1 MTRSGQGQA
10 ASLERSAPGARFGQ
24 HSSQVREG
32 IRQTSGAIRAGGLVP
47 TALATALALFA
58 LFAGGSEH
66 PLPAQETMD
75 LTGVV
80 RDSASS
86 EAIPNAVVSVQG
98 APQSTLT
105 DSFGR
110 FSLVGVPPAPQTLE
124 VTFMGYGSVSVPLEA
139 APDGPIEVLLA
150 PRAIEIEGVTVET
163 SSEIVQSSETVSQV
177 AMSPARLNTLPS
189 LGEADV
195 FRSLQLLPGIS
206 GTNDASS
213 GLFVR
218 GGTPDEN
225 LVLLDGMTV
234 YHVDHFF
241 GVFSAFNPDALKDIR
256 LYKGGYPAR
265 YGGRTS
271 SVVEMVGK
279 SGDPDALG
287 ASASMNLLSA
297 SAVTEVPLGG
307 KGSWLVSARRS
318 YTDIIQTPLYD
329 DIFGTLEGGEGEEG
343 QQTGGGPG
351 AGGPGAGG
359 FGGFQQEAEQP
370 SFYFY
375 DVNSKLTYSPSVRDV
390 FTASVYVGG
399 DHLDESSAG
408 QEFTFGQGQTRTT
421 PDRVDLSSWGNRG
434 ASARWARQWSSHFT
448 SDLLAAYSEYFSD
461 GSLEVAATD
470 FGLGFDES
478 NRVADFTA
486 RLDNTWR
493 PSSSSSL
500 GFGLHLT
507 RSDVEYQFDQLRGD
521 SITRS
526 LELGNQGRLAAGYVE
541 HSWQP
546 TERLDVTAGL
556 RAATFDQMA
565 GVYWEPRAS
574 ARFELADGL
583 SLKGAWGR
591 YNQFVKRIENEDVL
605 EGSRE
610 FWLLAGED
618 LAPQSA
624 EHRIAGIRYD
634 PPGWLFD
641 VEVYDKHLDGVSQF
655 STRARTNP
663 GQRLEELF
671 FSGTGRARGVEL
683 LAQRTEGALTGWTS
697 YTLSSVEYELEGFNE
712 GDAFPASHDQRHE
725 VKTVASYQ
733 RGPWVFSGTWVFGSG
748 RPYTVP
754 ESQYGLTLLD
764 GETISYIHVGEKNG
778 QRLPAYHRLDLSA
791 SRRFETERY
800 FYELNFSVYN
810 AYGRDNVWYR
820 QFDLSELPMVVTDVT
835 TLGFT
840 PSIGFRIGLR

>member
-1 MTRSGQGQA
+1 MTRHRPATPHGAPLLPMA
-10 ASLERSAPGARFGQ
+10 A
-24 HSSQVREG
+24 
-32 IRQTSGAIRAGGLVP
+32 
-47 TALATALALFA
+47 ALCALL
-58 LFAGGSEH
+58 LGGSSSG
-66 PLPAQETMD
+66 LSAQETMD

-86 EAIPNAVVSVQG
+86 EAVPNAVVSVRG
-98 APQSTLT
+98 APQTTLT
-105 DSFGR
+105 DQFGR
-110 FSLVGVPPAPQTLE
+110 FSLVGVPHPPQTLE
-124 VTFMGYGSVSVPLEA
+124 VTFMGYGTVTVSLDEA
-139 APDGPIEVLLA
+139 PEEPIEVSLA
-150 PRAIEIEGVTVET
+150 PRAIEIEGMTVET
-163 SSEIVQSSETVSQV
+163 SSEIVQPSEEVSQV
-177 AMSPARLNTLPS
+177 AMSPGQLNTLPS
-189 LGEADV
+189 LGEADI

-241 GVFSAFNPDALKDIR
+241 GVFSAFNPDAIKDIR

-279 SGDPDALG
+279 TGDTEAFG
-287 ASASMNLLSA
+287 GSASMNLLSA

-329 DIFGTLEGGEGEEG
+329 DIFGTLEGSGGDED

-351 AGGPGAGG
+351 AGGPGPSG

-375 DVNSKLTYSPSVRDV
+375 DINSKLTYTPSVRDV
-390 FTASVYVGG
+390 FTASVYTGA
-399 DHLDESSAG
+399 DNLDESSAG
-408 QEFTFGQGQTRTT
+408 QEFTFGQDQTRTT
-421 PDRVDLSSWGNRG
+421 PDRVDVSNWGNRG

-478 NRVADFTA
+478 NRVSDFTA

-493 PSSSSSL
+493 PSSSSTVD
-500 GFGLHLT
+500 FGLHLT

-521 SITRS
+521 SIMRS
-526 LELGNQGRLAAGYVE
+526 LELDDHGRLAAGYVE
-541 HSWQP
+541 HRWQP
-546 TERLDVTAGL
+546 TERLDLTTGM
-556 RAATFDQMA
+556 RAATFDLTD
-565 GVYWEPRAS
+565 GLYWEPRAS
-574 ARFELADGL
+574 ARFELTDGL

-605 EGSRE
+605 EGSRD
-610 FWLLAGED
+610 FWLLAGEN

-624 EHRIAGIRYD
+624 EHRIAGIRYET
-634 PPGWLFD
+634 PGWLFD
-641 VEVYDKHLDGVSQF
+641 VEAYDKDLDGVSQF
-655 STRARTNP
+655 STRARTDP
-663 GQRLEELF
+663 GQRLEDLF
-671 FSGTGRARGVEL
+671 FNGTGRARGIEL
-683 LAQRTEGALTGWTS
+683 LAQRTEGALTGWMS
-697 YTLSSVEYELEGFNE
+697 YTLSSVEYELDGFNDGE
-712 GDAFPASHDQRHE
+712 AFPASHDQRHE
-725 VKTVASYQ
+725 IKTVASYQ

-754 ESQYGLTLLD
+754 ESQYGLNLLD

-778 QRLPAYHRLDLSA
+778 QRLPTYHRLDLSA

-800 FYELNFSVYN
+800 FYELNLSLYN